1 MAVIREPEVV
11 KRLALQFTSVEVTA
25 CQRIH
30 RTHGSYTSKQTEP
43 SEITRCL
50 CPCLILYDTL
60 TCFGLALYLMITVQL
75 CGATLRYRNRKVRGL
90 SPRLLSIKVKN

>member
-1 MAVIREPEVV
+1 MAVMREPEVV

-30 RTHGSYTSKQTEP
+30 RTHGSYTSKQTES

-50 CPCLILYDTL
+50 CTCLILYDTL
-60 TCFGLALYLMITVQL
+60 TCLGLALYLMIL
-75 CGATLRYRNRKVRGL
+75 CNFAGL
-90 SPRLLSIKVKN
+90 LLGIETEKSEVFHPD